1 MDDMDPVPGAVCGS
15 RIPEGGRQMTGSE
28 RRDAII
34 KQIRES
40 RTPVP
45 GKSLA
50 AAYDVSRQVIVQD
63 IALIR
68 AAGYDIMATNRGYI
82 INEPAAVS
90 RVFKVK
96 HTDAQVEEEL
106 NSIVDLGGCV
116 RNVMVNHRVYGHMEA
131 ELNITSRRKTADF
144 IRDLRSGKSSPL
156 KNITSGYHYHTVEA
170 DSVETLDLIGEMLKE
185 KGFLVEEKKERA

>member
-1 MDDMDPVPGAVCGS
+1 
-15 RIPEGGRQMTGSE
+15 MTGSE

-40 RTPVP
+40 RTPVS

-68 AAGYDIMATNRGYI
+68 AAGHDIMSTNRGYI
-82 INEPAAVS
+82 INEPVTVS

-96 HTDAQVEEEL
+96 HTDEQVEEEL
-106 NSIVDLGGCV
+106 TSIVDLGGCV
-116 RNVMVNHRVYGHMEA
+116 RNVMVNHRVYGVWSGTEYQFQA
-131 ELNITSRRKTADF
+131 EGGGFYQGSEKRKVQSAEKILLQDIIITLWRRTAK
-144 IRDLRSGKSSPL
+144 RRW
-156 KNITSGYHYHTVEA
+156 A
-170 DSVETLDLIGEMLKE
+170 
-185 KGFLVEEKKERA
+185 

>member
-1 MDDMDPVPGAVCGS
+1 M
-15 RIPEGGRQMTGSE
+15 
-28 RRDAII
+28 
-34 KQIRES
+34 
-40 RTPVP
+40 P

-82 INEPAAVS
+82 INEPVTVS

-170 DSVETLDLIGEMLKE
+170 DGEETLDLIGEMLRE

>member
-1 MDDMDPVPGAVCGS
+1 
-15 RIPEGGRQMTGSE
+15 MTGSD
-28 RRDAII
+28 RR
-34 KQIRES
+34 KQIVDQIRNS
-40 RTPVP
+40 TTPVA
-45 GKSLA
+45 GKVLA

-68 AAGYDIMATNRGYI
+68 AAGYDIISTNRGYI

-106 NSIVDLGGCV
+106 TEIIDLGGIV

-131 ELNITSRRKTADF
+131 EINITSRRKVTEFMDD
-144 IRDLRSGKSSPL
+144 IL
-156 KNITSGYHYHTVEA
+156 KNITSDYHYHKVEA
-170 DSVETLDLIGEMLKE
+170 DSEETLDLIEDMLRN
-185 KGFLVEEKKERA
+185 KGFLVEDRG

>member
-1 MDDMDPVPGAVCGS
+1 
-15 RIPEGGRQMTGSE
+15 MTGAE

-34 KQIRES
+34 KRIRES
-40 RTPVP
+40 ETPVS

-50 AAYDVSRQVIVQD
+50 ASYNVSRQVIVQD

-68 AAGYDIMATNRGYI
+68 AAGHDIMSTNRGYI
-82 INEPAAVS
+82 INEPRSVT

-96 HTDAQVEEEL
+96 HSDEQVEEEL

-116 RNVMVNHRVYGHMEA
+116 CNVMVNHRVYGHLEA
-131 ELNITSRRKTADF
+131 DLNINSRRRTEEF
-144 IRDLRSGKSSPL
+144 LRDLKSGKSSPL

-170 DSVETLDLIGEMLKE
+170 DSEETLDMIGEMLEK
-185 KGFLVEEKKERA
+185 KGFLVAENR